1 MKVKFK
7 IVTLGYIVAEI
18 SSETKRFKIAHSSDY
33 GDKFQELLNKF
44 FFIYEIIKEKDIGY
58 FPYSTTVL
66 WEDDCV
72 NYNWTISMNSV
83 DSHIN
88 IKIEQLSSSNLGYKK
103 MLIHE
108 DIETRKLFDAIYQS
122 LEKMLADFGFVG
134 YKKKWEVGNFPIAEY
149 ITLKAAR
156 EGMGLRH
163 ASCPEEDE
171 WKQKIDPNDELGVIN
186 ISTPN
191 SG

>member
-1 MKVKFK
+1 MEVKFK

-18 SSETKRFKIAHSSDY
+18 SSETKRFKIGHSSHY

-44 FFIYEIIKEKDIGY
+44 FFIYEIIKEKDIAY

-72 NYNWTISMNSV
+72 HYNWTIRMTSV

-88 IKIEQLSSSNLGYKK
+88 IKIEQLSPSNESYKE

-108 DIETRKLFDAIYQS
+108 DIETRNLFKAIYHS
-122 LEKMLADFGFVG
+122 LEEMLADFGFVG
-134 YKKKWEVGNFPIAEY
+134 YKKKWEVGNFPISEY

-156 EGMGLRH
+156 EGMDLRH
-163 ASCPEEDE
+163 VSCLVEDE
-171 WKQKIDPNDELGVIN
+171 WKQKIDLNDELRVIN
-186 ISTPN
+186 IR
-191 SG
+191 

>member
-1 MKVKFK
+1 MEVKFR

-18 SSETKRFKIAHSSDY
+18 SSETKRFKIGHSSDY

-44 FFIYEIIKEKDIGY
+44 FFIYEIIKEKDVAY

-66 WEDDCV
+66 WEDDRV

-88 IKIEQLSSSNLGYKK
+88 IKIDQLSSSNLDYKE

-108 DIETRKLFDAIYQS
+108 NIETRKLFDAIYQS
-122 LEKMLADFGFVG
+122 LEEMLADFGFVG

-156 EGMGLRH
+156 ERIDLRH
-163 ASCPEEDE
+163 ASCLEEDE
-171 WKQKIDPNDELGVIN
+171 WKQKMDPNDELGVIN
-186 ISTPN
+186 ISASN

>member
-1 MKVKFK
+1 MEVKFK

-18 SSETKRFKIAHSSDY
+18 SSDTKRFKIGHSSAY

-44 FFIYEIIKEKDIGY
+44 FFIYETIKEKDTVY
-58 FPYSTTVL
+58 FPYSTNVL

-88 IKIEQLSSSNLGYKK
+88 IKIEQLLPSNVVYKEVI
-103 MLIHE
+103 IHE
-108 DIETRKLFDAIYQS
+108 DIEAEKLFDAIYWS
-122 LEKMLADFGFVG
+122 LEETLSEFGFVG
-134 YKKKWEVGNFPIAEY
+134 YKKKWEVGNFPIFEY

-156 EGMGLRH
+156 ERMDLRH
-163 ASCPEEDE
+163 ASCLENDE

-186 ISTPN
+186 LSTPN